1 MLRKACVTWEHMG
14 TQAAAEQVQ
23 VGVKECQVVTE
34 QRHILEGR
42 PALPALLAATP
53 LPLWL
58 LLWLRLVLRPYHKLL
73 LLMMMMI
80 LLLTNTL
87 HSLARVLLLLLLL
100 LEVIWILV
108 CLLGGIVCL
117 LLGLVD
123 CLLFRL
129 VDCLLWVLVV
139 LVVVLLVLCAK
150 RQGPSVPA
158 AAPRQI
164 TCLGRSGG

>member
-1 MLRKACVTWEHMG
+1 MG
-14 TQAAAEQVQ
+14 TQAAAKQVQ
-23 VGVKECQVVTE
+23 VGVEECQVVTE

-42 PALPALLAATP
+42 PALPALVAATP

-58 LLWLRLVLRPYHKLL
+58 LLRLWLVLRPYHKLL
-73 LLMMMMI
+73 LLLLLLI

-87 HSLARVLLLLLLL
+87 HSLDRVLLLMLML
-100 LEVIWILV
+100 LEVVWIVV
-108 CLLGGIVCL
+108 CLLGGIECL

-123 CLLFRL
+123 CLLLRL

-139 LVVVLLVLCAK
+139 LVVVLLVLCAE

-164 TCLGRSGG
+164 TC